1 MKYISTRGDAP
12 SLNFEEVL
20 LTGLASDG
28 GLYVPAELPSFSPEQ
43 IASWSGL
50 AYHELAYEILLPFVS
65 DCIPAED
72 FKAILAET
80 YADFSHPAV
89 APLVQLDRNE
99 WLLELFQGPTLA
111 FKDFALQ
118 LLGRLLDYVLKRR
131 NQRVVIM
138 GATSGD
144 TGSAA
149 IEGCRRCDNI
159 DIFILHLSLIHI

>member
-28 GLYVPAELPSFSPEQ
+28 GLYVPAELPSFSSEQ

-72 FKAILAET
+72 FKAILIQT
-80 YADFSHPAV
+80 YAC
-89 APLVQLDRNE
+89 
-99 WLLELFQGPTLA
+99 LLYTSPSPRDG
-111 FKDFALQ
+111 
-118 LLGRLLDYVLKRR
+118 LLSR
-131 NQRVVIM
+131 M
-138 GATSGD
+138 PS
-144 TGSAA
+144 SA
-149 IEGCRRCDNI
+149 
-159 DIFILHLSLIHI
+159 